1 MPKSNKLTDHQA
13 RIVEL
18 KKIPGITEYRIAKEL
33 GCGISSVRSSYAGAQ
48 KKLDRVKNGE
58 DAGVGPAPELTHEP
72 TEALRGYMVELAQV
86 GPMPD
91 KDAVVELGKT
101 RDAILWH
108 INNTPEILANAPLR
122 ELVSAANMTIEKMQL
137 LQGEPTA
144 ITRFQDIRKLDE
156 VAEMLNSELQRR
168 GRLIDVVAEEV

>member
-13 RIVEL
+13 RIVAL
-18 KKIPGITEYRIAKEL
+18 KKIPGITEYRIAKEI
-33 GCGISSVRSSYAGAQ
+33 GCGISSVRSSYAAAK
-48 KKLDRVKNGE
+48 KKLARVNNGE
-58 DAGVGPAPELTHEP
+58 DDGPVPELTHEP
-72 TEALRGYMVELAQV
+72 TEALRGYMVKLAQV

-108 INNTPEILANAPLR
+108 INSTPEILANAPLR
-122 ELVSAANMTIEKMQL
+122 ELVSAANMAIEKMQL

-156 VAEMLNSELQRR
+156 VAEMLNSELKRR
-168 GRLIDVVAEEV
+168 GKLIDVVAEEV